1 MVTDSYWTYHSDQ
14 FVFHLN
20 AESQCSTPET
30 KLKCMSTIF
39 QLKIKERYFMGS
51 KLLDNKNSILLITHI
66 C

>member
-1 MVTDSYWTYHSDQ
+1 MLTDSYWTYHSDQ

-30 KLKCMSTIF
+30 KIKCMSTIF

-51 KLLDNKNSILLITHI
+51 KL
-66 C
+66 